1 MTIKELVLKVND
13 VLCYFLFAIICI
25 TAAIVGLTS
34 NPFYGAAFG
43 IGGLVLFSLMSGYWF
58 AVSSIAS
65 NTARQVVLQEQQIK
79 LIERLNRNMEAYTEN
94 QFADLLETGKL

>member
-13 VLCYFLFAIICI
+13 VLCYIIFAIICI

-43 IGGLVLFSLMSGYWF
+43 IGGLILFSLMSGYWF

-65 NTARQVVLQEQQIK
+65 NTARQVLLQEQQTK
-79 LIERLNRNMEAYTEN
+79 LLGKIYKELQENRNNPFDM
-94 QFADLLETGKL
+94 L

>member
-1 MTIKELVLKVND
+1 MNIKELVLKVND
-13 VLCYFLFAIICI
+13 VLCYIIFAIICI

-43 IGGLVLFSLMSGYWF
+43 IGGLILFSLMSGYWF

-65 NTARQVVLQEQQIK
+65 NTARQVVLQEKNNALLGKIYKELQ
-79 LIERLNRNMEAYTEN
+79 ENRNNPFDM
-94 QFADLLETGKL
+94 L

>member
-13 VLCYFLFAIICI
+13 ILCYFIFAIICI

-43 IGGLVLFSLMSGYWF
+43 IGGLILFSLMSGYWF
-58 AVSSIAS
+58 AISSIAENS
-65 NTARQVVLQEQQIK
+65 ARQVVLQEQQTK
-79 LIERLNRNMEAYTEN
+79 LLGKIYKELQHNTEI
-94 QFADLLETGKL
+94 QFPSE

>member
-13 VLCYFLFAIICI
+13 VLCYIIFAIICI

-43 IGGLVLFSLMSGYWF
+43 IGGLILFSLMSGYWF
-58 AVSSIAS
+58 AISSIAS
-65 NTARQVVLQEQQIK
+65 NTARQVVLQEQQAK
-79 LIERLNRNMEAYTEN
+79 LLGKIYKELQENRNN
-94 QFADLLETGKL
+94 PFADL

>member
-13 VLCYFLFAIICI
+13 VLCYIIFAIICI

-43 IGGLVLFSLMSGYWF
+43 IGGLILFSLMSGYWF
-58 AVSSIAS
+58 AISSIAENS
-65 NTARQVVLQEQQIK
+65 ARQVVLQEQQNK
-79 LIERLNRNMEAYTEN
+79 LLGKIYKELQANTEL
-94 QFADLLETGKL
+94 QFPNE